1 MRTNA
6 RDVDDPRPVD
16 PRTGATLAP
25 RTQPGYYPG
34 FSTLAQ
40 QKYWDPKTR
49 SVILDRVHNVPS
61 ARFFD
66 EEQTQLLEA
75 ICARLIPQDDRDGAH
90 RIPIVPQIDR
100 RLADGQGDGYR
111 YADMPPDPEAYL
123 TGLRAIDESAQSA
136 FERTFVTAALPQQD
150 ELLRSLHDGQ
160 PLVDHAAWR
169 RMPVK
174 RFWMLL
180 LSDCLE
186 AYYSHPYAWDEIGFG
201 GPAYPR
207 AYMRLENGEPETW
220 EVDEVRY
227 DWAAPP
233 WSASAAASPAGEDD
247 HYGSPGQGGS
257 H

>member
-1 MRTNA
+1 MNK

-16 PRTGATLAP
+16 PHTGVPLPP
-25 RTQPGYYPG
+25 RQQPGYYPG

-49 SVILDRVHNVPS
+49 SVILDRVHNVP
-61 ARFFD
+61 ATRFFD

-75 ICARLIPQDDRDGAH
+75 ICARLIPQDDRDDAY
-90 RIPIVPQIDR
+90 RVPIVPQIDR
-100 RLADGQGDGYR
+100 RLADGDGDGYR
-111 YADMPPDPEAYL
+111 YEDMPPDPEAYRI
-123 TGLRAIDESAQSA
+123 GLRAIDESAQA
-136 FERTFVTAALPQQD
+136 VFLRGFLTAKLSQQD
-150 ELLRSLHDGQ
+150 ELLGSLHDGK
-160 PLVDHAAWR
+160 PLVDHVVWR

-180 LSDCLE
+180 LSDCVE

-207 AYMRLENGEPETW
+207 AYMRLENGAPETW

-227 DWAAPP
+227 PWSAPP
-233 WSASAAASPAGEDD
+233 WSASAETSAPVEGD
-247 HYGSPGQGGS
+247 HYGSSGQGGT

>member
-1 MRTNA
+1 MND
-6 RDVDDPRPVD
+6 RDADDPRPVD
-16 PRTGATLAP
+16 PRTGESLPP
-25 RTQPGYYPG
+25 REQPGYYPS

-40 QKYWDPKTR
+40 QNYWDAKTR
-49 SVILDRVHNVPS
+49 SVILDRVHNVPAS
-61 ARFFD
+61 RFFD
-66 EEQTQLLEA
+66 AAHTQLLEA
-75 ICARLIPQDDRDGAH
+75 ICARVIPQDDRDPAH

-100 RLADGQGDGYR
+100 RLAAGEGDGYR
-111 YADMPPDPEAYL
+111 YDNMPPDPEAYL
-123 TGLRAIDESAQSA
+123 LGLRAIDESARTA
-136 FERTFVTAALPQQD
+136 FEHGFVAAAISQQD
-150 ELLRSLHDGQ
+150 ELLRSLHDGK
-160 PLVDHAAWR
+160 PIIDHVAWQ

-180 LSDCLE
+180 LSDCAE

-227 DWAAPP
+227 LWAPP
-233 WSASAAASPAGEDD
+233 SWSASGDPLPPDEDE
-247 HYGSPGQGGS
+247 HYGTSGQGGS